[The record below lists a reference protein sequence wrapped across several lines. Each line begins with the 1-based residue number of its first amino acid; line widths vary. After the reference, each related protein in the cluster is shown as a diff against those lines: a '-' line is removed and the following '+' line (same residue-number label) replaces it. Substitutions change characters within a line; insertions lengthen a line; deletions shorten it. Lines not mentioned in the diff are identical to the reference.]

1 MPKKIVDEAHC
12 CLNDLL
18 LFKQTIVEFRP
29 QKKPFPTGKGFDLV
43 PKIFAVLQQF
53 HRLLSDNPLF
63 IGWVSISIAPTNRD
77 LDRNELLHLLI

>member
-1 MPKKIVDEAHC
+1 MPKRIV
-12 CLNDLL
+12 L
-18 LFKQTIVEFRP
+18 EFRP

-63 IGWVSISIAPTNRD
+63 IG
-77 LDRNELLHLLI
+77 RNN